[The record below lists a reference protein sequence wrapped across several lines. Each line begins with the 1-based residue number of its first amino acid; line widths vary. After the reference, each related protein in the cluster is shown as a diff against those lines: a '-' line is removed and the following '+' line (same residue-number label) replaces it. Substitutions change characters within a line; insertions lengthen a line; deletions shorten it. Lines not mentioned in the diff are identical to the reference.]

1 MAELRRREDSAG
13 RWNSWSL
20 RKRGRSSKGGE
31 GARELGW
38 AVGSRQESSDGE
50 GTVARGPRGVGGPRG
65 GIRAGREG
73 ALGPTLAAAPRGR
86 AADAL
91 SPCAVVIED
100 DRIDDVLKGMGE
112 KPPSGV

>member
-1 MAELRRREDSAG
+1 MGAG
-13 RWNSWSL
+13 LGGGSSRWN
-20 RKRGRSSKGGE
+20 
-31 GARELGW
+31 
-38 AVGSRQESSDGE
+38 SDGE
-50 GTVARGPRGVGGPRG
+50 GTEARASEGRHW
-65 GIRAGREG
+65 ATASSCSGREDAG
-73 ALGPTLAAAPRGR
+73 PALAAAAPRGR

>member
-1 MAELRRREDSAG
+1 VVLGSEGRRGLIGFSCEDA
-13 RWNSWSL
+13 
-20 RKRGRSSKGGE
+20 
-31 GARELGW
+31 
-38 AVGSRQESSDGE
+38 
-50 GTVARGPRGVGGPRG
+50 
-65 GIRAGREG
+65 
-73 ALGPTLAAAPRGR
+73 GPTLVAAPRGR

>member
-1 MAELRRREDSAG
+1 M
-13 RWNSWSL
+13 N
-20 RKRGRSSKGGE
+20 
-31 GARELGW
+31 
-38 AVGSRQESSDGE
+38 RQQRANGQ
-50 GTVARGPRGVGGPRG
+50 GTVAGGLRGVSGPRAVAEWGARTRGP
-65 GIRAGREG
+65 I
-73 ALGPTLAAAPRGR
+73 LAAAPRGR